1 MLLHS
6 IESCKNVAVTD
17 NADDVTRGRAMPA
30 RPGQFGDK
38 QQLSQR
44 VAAYVREG
52 IMVGEFQPGEFVR
65 TEHLA
70 AQLGV
75 SQTPVREALMILH
88 SEGSVRWEPRRGYRV
103 VALTGRDV
111 RDLFQVQSYI
121 AGELAARAAECLDEA
136 EIARL
141 SSVQDELAEAE
152 GAGDTELVDRLN
164 HEIHR
169 TVNKASGSARMASL
183 LNLTVNYV
191 PLRFFGTIEGWPSA
205 SARDHSAI
213 LEALRARDPEAAR
226 SAMTGHIEHIGELL
240 VAHLAKHDILT

>member
-1 MLLHS
+1 MT
-6 IESCKNVAVTD
+6 E
-17 NADDVTRGRAMPA
+17 NAADALRGRAVPA
-30 RPGQFGDK
+30 RRGPFGDK
-38 QQLSQR
+38 QQLSER

-52 IMVGEFQPGEFVR
+52 IMVGEFPPGEFVR

-111 RDLFQVQSYI
+111 RDLFQVQAYI
-121 AGELAARAAECLDEA
+121 AGELAARAAEHLTDA
-136 EIARL
+136 EIDRL
-141 SSVQDELAEAE
+141 GSVQDELTEAE
-152 GAGDTELVDRLN
+152 RAGETDLVDSLN

-169 TVNKASGSARMASL
+169 TINKASGSARMASL

-205 SARDHSAI
+205 SAHDHGEI
-213 LEALRARDPEAAR
+213 LAAVRARDPQAAR
-226 SAMTGHIEHIGELL
+226 TAMTAHIEHIGELL
-240 VAHLAKHDILT
+240 VAHLAKHDILA

>member
-1 MLLHS
+1 VS
-6 IESCKNVAVTD
+6 E
-17 NADDVTRGRAMPA
+17 NAGQAPRRRAGAARGGP
-30 RPGQFGDK
+30 FGEK
-38 QQLSQR
+38 QQLSER

-52 IMVGEFQPGEFVR
+52 IMVGEFPPGEFVR

-103 VALTGRDV
+103 VALTARDV
-111 RDLFQVQSYI
+111 RDLFHVQAYI
-121 AGELAARAAECLDEA
+121 AGELAARAATHLDGA

-141 SSVQDELAEAE
+141 EAVQSELVEAE

-169 TVNKASGSARMASL
+169 TVNKASGSMRMASL

-205 SARDHSAI
+205 SVHDHGAVLSAFAARDA
-213 LEALRARDPEAAR
+213 DAAR
-226 SAMTGHIEHIGELL
+226 AAMVAHIEHIGELL
-240 VAHLAKHDILT
+240 VAHLAKHGIVS

>member
-1 MLLHS
+1 MT
-6 IESCKNVAVTD
+6 E
-17 NADDVTRGRAMPA
+17 NAADALRGRAIAA
-30 RPGQFGDK
+30 RRGPFGDK
-38 QQLSQR
+38 QQLSER

-52 IMVGEFQPGEFVR
+52 IMVGEFPPGEFVR

-111 RDLFQVQSYI
+111 RDLFQVQAYI
-121 AGELAARAAECLDEA
+121 AGELAARAAEHLTEA
-136 EIARL
+136 EIDRL
-141 SSVQDELAEAE
+141 GSLQDELTEAE
-152 GAGDTELVDRLN
+152 RTGETDLVDSLN

-205 SARDHSAI
+205 SAHDHAEI
-213 LEALRARDPEAAR
+213 LTALRARDPQAAR
-226 SAMTGHIEHIGELL
+226 TAMTAHIEHIGELL
-240 VAHLAKHDILT
+240 VAHLTKHDILA

>member
-1 MLLHS
+1 
-6 IESCKNVAVTD
+6 
-17 NADDVTRGRAMPA
+17 
-30 RPGQFGDK
+30 
-38 QQLSQR
+38 
-44 VAAYVREG
+44 
-52 IMVGEFQPGEFVR
+52 MVGEFPAGEFVR

-111 RDLFQVQSYI
+111 RDLFHVQAYI
-121 AGELAARAAECLDEA
+121 AGELAARAAEHFDDA

-141 SSVQDELAEAE
+141 DAVQDELVAAER
-152 GAGDTELVDRLN
+152 AGDTDAVDRLN

-169 TVNKASGSARMASL
+169 TVNKASQSVRMASL
-183 LNLTVNYV
+183 LNVTVNYV

-205 SARDHSAI
+205 SVHDHSAI
-213 LEALRARDPEAAR
+213 LAAFRERDREAAR
-226 SAMTGHIEHIGELL
+226 TAMAEHIEHIGELL
-240 VAHLAKHDILT
+240 VTHLAKHDILA